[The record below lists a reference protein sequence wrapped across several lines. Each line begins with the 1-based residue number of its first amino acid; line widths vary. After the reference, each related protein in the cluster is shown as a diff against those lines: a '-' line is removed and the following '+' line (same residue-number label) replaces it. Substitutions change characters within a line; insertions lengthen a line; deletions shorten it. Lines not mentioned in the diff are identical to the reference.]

1 MTPGNDPWEA
11 ALPLLKRLLLTATL
25 CTATALA
32 HAQAT
37 YDVMRIGVLND
48 MSGPYAD
55 IGGPGSVLAAR
66 MAAEDF
72 GGKVLNV
79 PIEIIAGDHQNK
91 ADIGSTI
98 VRRWID
104 SEKVSA
110 VADVPT
116 SSVALAVQ
124 DITREKQTVF
134 LDSGGAVAELSGKS
148 CSPFSIQ
155 TADDTYAL
163 SVGTTRAVVESGAD
177 TWFFITADFAFGHA
191 IEAES
196 TRIITAAGGKVL
208 GDAMHPQGTSDFA
221 AYLLKAQAS
230 HAKAIALANA
240 GSDTINAIKQA
251 GEFGI
256 AAGGQKLVGLIL
268 FITDV
273 RALGLRAA
281 HGLLLTAGFYWDM
294 NEAAREWSHR
304 FEQRFGR
311 MPTREQ
317 ATAYATI
324 LHYLEAV
331 QAAGTDDAATVVA
344 RMKTTPMAYFGQTG
358 TFQSNGRFMHDL
370 ALYEVKTPQESAGPW
385 DDYKLVRSIPATTA
399 FQAADQSGCPASQ
412 AN

>member
-1 MTPGNDPWEA
+1 MSWSN
-11 ALPLLKRLLLTATL
+11 RLLLATCL
-25 CTATALA
+25 CASVGAA
-32 HAQAT
+32 HAQAS
-37 YDVMRIGVLND
+37 YDVLRIGVLND

-55 IGGPGSVLAAR
+55 IGGPGSVVAAR

-79 PIEIIAGDHQNK
+79 PIEIVAGDHQNK
-91 ADIGSTI
+91 ADIGATI

-104 SEKVSA
+104 TEKVSA

-116 SSVALAVQ
+116 SSVAFAVQ
-124 DITREKQTVF
+124 DVMREKRRVF
-134 LDSGGAVAELSGKS
+134 LDSGGAAAELSGKS
-148 CSPFSIQ
+148 CSPFSVQ

-163 SVGTTRAVVESGAD
+163 SVGTTRAVLGSGAD

-191 IEAES
+191 IEADS
-196 TRIITAAGGKVL
+196 SRIITAAGGKVL
-208 GDAMHPQGTSDFA
+208 GDALHPPGAADFA

-230 HAKAIALANA
+230 HAKAIGLANA

-256 AAGGQKLVGLIL
+256 TGTDQKLVGLIL

-273 RALGLRAA
+273 HALGLPAA

-294 NEAAREWSHR
+294 NDAARSWSRR

-324 LHYLEAV
+324 AHYLNAV

-344 RMKTTPMAYFGQTG
+344 RMKTTPMEYFGQTG
-358 TFQSNGRFMHDL
+358 AFQSNGRFVHDL
-370 ALYEVKTPQESAGPW
+370 ALYEVKRPEDSAGPW
-385 DDYKLVRSIPATTA
+385 DYYKLVRTIPAAVA
-399 FQAADQSGCPASQ
+399 FQSADKSGCPEK

>member
-1 MTPGNDPWEA
+1 MSGMEA
-11 ALPLLKRLLLTATL
+11 TLPCLNRLLLTTAFCAATG
-25 CTATALA
+25 LA
-32 HAQAT
+32 QAQAT
-37 YDVMRIGVLND
+37 YDVLRIGVLND

-79 PIEIIAGDHQNK
+79 PIEIIVGDHQNK

-98 VRRWID
+98 VRRWLD

-124 DITREKQTVF
+124 DITREKQKVF
-134 LDSGGAVAELSGKS
+134 LDSGGAVADLSGKN
-148 CSPFSIQ
+148 CSPFAIQ

-191 IEAES
+191 IESES
-196 TRIITAAGGKVL
+196 TRVITAAGGKVL
-208 GDAMHPQGTSDFA
+208 GDALHPQGTSDFA
-221 AYLLKAQAS
+221 AYLLRAQAS

-256 AAGGQKLVGLIL
+256 TAGDQKLVGLIL
-268 FITDV
+268 FITDI
-273 RALGLRAA
+273 RALGLGAA

-294 NEAAREWSHR
+294 NDAARAWSHR
-304 FEQRFGR
+304 FEQRSGR

-317 ATAYATI
+317 ATAYATVT
-324 LHYLEAV
+324 HYLEAV

-344 RMKTTPMAYFGQTG
+344 RMKATPMMYFGQMG
-358 TFQSNGRFMHDL
+358 TFQSNGRFLHDL
-370 ALYEVKTPQESAGPW
+370 ALYEVKTPQESTGPW
-385 DDYKLVRSIPATTA
+385 DYYKLVRSIPATAA
-399 FQAADQSGCPASQ
+399 FQAADQSGCPASK